1 MNITDRIHNVDV
13 DHDEAEGG
21 NTEQD
26 LSALFAEAPPSPITE
41 AVSLEKRGRSWL
53 LWSFL
58 LCPCHLPWTLAIL
71 GGVLASTSLGVFV
84 RDHAWIAGTIVT
96 IAWIAGTGYGFHLIR
111 LAQRNGGACSVRDG
125 GAARTWRRETRRTA

>member
-1 MNITDRIHNVDV
+1 MHTADDIQTSDV
-13 DHDEAEGG
+13 VRGEVERYV
-21 NTEQD
+21 EQE
-26 LSALFAEAPPSPITE
+26 LSGLFTTPSSVPTIE
-41 AVSLEKRGRSWL
+41 AVTLEKRGRSWL

-84 RDHAWIAGTIVT
+84 RDHAWAAGIIIT

-111 LAQRNGGACSVRDG
+111 LAQRNGGACSIRSSRADEG
-125 GAARTWRRETRRTA
+125 

>member
-1 MNITDRIHNVDV
+1 MHTTDPNNDV
-13 DHDEAEGG
+13 VTVEHRAGHDSAA
-21 NTEQD
+21 QD
-26 LSALFAEAPPSPITE
+26 LSTVFTQSSVSPMIE

-84 RDHAWIAGTIVT
+84 QDHAWIAGTIVT
-96 IAWIAGTGYGFHLIR
+96 MAWIAGTGYGFHLIR
-111 LAQRNGGACSVRDG
+111 LAQRNGGACSVRGG
-125 GAARTWRRETRRTA
+125 GAARTWRREPG

>member
-1 MNITDRIHNVDV
+1 MHTTDPNKDV
-13 DHDEAEGG
+13 VTDEHRARPDVAAP
-21 NTEQD
+21 D
-26 LSALFAEAPPSPITE
+26 LSAVFTQSSVSPTIE

-96 IAWIAGTGYGFHLIR
+96 VAWIAGTGYGFHLIR
-111 LAQRNGGACSVRDG
+111 LAQHNGGACSVRGG
-125 GAARTWRRETRRTA
+125 GAARRWMGEPG

>member
-1 MNITDRIHNVDV
+1 MHTTDPNKDV
-13 DHDEAEGG
+13 VTDTYRAADRDAVR
-21 NTEQD
+21 D
-26 LSALFAEAPPSPITE
+26 LSTVFTQSSASPTVE

-111 LAQRNGGACSVRDG
+111 LAQRNGGACSVR
-125 GAARTWRRETRRTA
+125 GAGTARTLMRESG